1 MKKLMYMMLAF
12 VLAMGLAACGS
23 GSGGGSESSDF
34 EWTRVGTFKDENSN
48 YLLVTKPDDGEHDD
62 QWAVSVLLADGNVH
76 GWFLEQ
82 KGETLYGNLN
92 SEYDDNDGDYIVTLS
107 EEGENGIMMEVEG
120 GDTYH
125 FAKEATPDYI
135 GLLKINTEGVGTIAY
150 GPEGTE
156 VEFEEDFP
164 TQSVA
169 ENVAAP
175 TTYVIKAKPEE
186 GWKFVKWTKNGE
198 DFSTESEITVEVS
211 EDVEYIAVFEV
222 E

>member
-1 MKKLMYMMLAF
+1 MKKLVCLLLTSVMAIGF
-12 VLAMGLAACGS
+12 SACGS
-23 GSGGGSESSDF
+23 SGGSSDF
-34 EWTRVGTFKDENSN
+34 SWTRTGTFADENQN
-48 YLLVTKPDDGEHDD
+48 YLLISEATDDEHKGM
-62 QWAVSVLLADGNVH
+62 WAVTIMLDGGETH

-82 KGETLYGNLN
+82 KGETLYGNLD
-92 SEYDDNDGDYIVTLS
+92 SEYDDYEGDYIVTIS
-107 EEGENGIMMEVEG
+107 EEGEEGVMVEVKG
-120 GDTYH
+120 GETYH
-125 FAKEATPDYI
+125 FAMEETPDYI

-198 DFSTESEITVEVS
+198 DFSTEPEITVEVS
-211 EDVEYIAVFEV
+211 EDFEYIAVFDV